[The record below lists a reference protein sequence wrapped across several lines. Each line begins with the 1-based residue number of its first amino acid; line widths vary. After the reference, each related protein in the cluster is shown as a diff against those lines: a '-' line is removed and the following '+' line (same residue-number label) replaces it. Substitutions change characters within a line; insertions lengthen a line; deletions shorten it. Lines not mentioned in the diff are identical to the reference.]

1 MNLNKEIASRLIV
14 LFESCNQLKLLAEE
28 APSNQHLK
36 PFAEQLYCGLND
48 LFLFQELHKFA
59 APLEKLT
66 AKVIEFQGNI
76 SAEIPTLAKDQIENI
91 KKNLIEIQNLIGN
104 E

>member
-1 MNLNKEIASRLIV
+1 MNMNKEIASRLIV

-28 APSNQHLK
+28 TTYNQHLK
-36 PFAEQLYCGLND
+36 AFAEQLYCGLND
-48 LFLFQELHKFA
+48 LFLFQELQKFETS
-59 APLEKLT
+59 LEKLA
-66 AKVIEFQGNI
+66 AKVIDFQDNS
-76 SAEIPTLAKDQIENI
+76 SAEIPTLAKGQIENI

>member
-1 MNLNKEIASRLIV
+1 MNMNKEIASRLIV

-28 APSNQHLK
+28 TPYNQYPK

-48 LFLFQELHKFA
+48 LFLFQEFHKFA

-66 AKVIEFQGNI
+66 AKVIEFQGNS
-76 SAEIPTLAKDQIENI
+76 SADTPTLAKDQIENM
-91 KKNLIEIQNLIGN
+91 KNNLIEIQNLIGN